1 MFAKFL
7 VALLV
12 VFCTNLVWSAQDQGI
27 AAAGAEG
34 SAFGLPV
41 EKGERAQA
49 GLSAYV
55 MRKTERMLK
64 EQLSC
69 LGCHQFGDEGG
80 RLAPDLLQVKNRRTP
95 NYVREFVVD
104 PRSKLPATIMPA
116 VRLSPTKLE
125 ALVSYLFEH
134 RRQPGPVRPI
144 VRTVASAAAP
154 GEIGTG
160 ASLFG
165 HYCSG
170 CHGESGRGDGINAST
185 LTPPPTNLADAARMS
200 QRPDDTLFD
209 IIAVGGRVFDLN
221 HRMPAWG
228 QTLDSGEIR
237 TLVEFIRQ
245 LCQCQG
251 PDWSRDGA

>member
-1 MFAKFL
+1 MIAKFL
-7 VALLV
+7 GALLV
-12 VFCTNLVWSAQDQGI
+12 ACCANPAWPAQVQGV
-27 AAAGAEG
+27 APPGAEG
-34 SAFGLPV
+34 SAFDLPV
-41 EKGERAQA
+41 EEAAPAQA
-49 GLSAYV
+49 RLSAY
-55 MRKTERMLK
+55 MLLKTERMLK

-69 LGCHQFGDEGG
+69 LGCHQFGEEGG

-95 NYVREFVVD
+95 DYVRAFVVD

-116 VRLSPTKLE
+116 ARLSPTKLE

-134 RRQPGPVRPI
+134 QRQPGPVRPI
-144 VRTVASAAAP
+144 IRTVASAAAP
-154 GEIGTG
+154 GEIGT
-160 ASLFG
+160 AATLFG
-165 HYCSG
+165 HYCSD

-185 LTPPPTNLADAARMS
+185 LTPPPTNLADAAQMS

-228 QTLDSGEIR
+228 HTLDSGEIR
-237 TLVEFIRQ
+237 TLVQFIRQ

-251 PDWSRDGA
+251 PDWSRDGS